1 MSIRDAQ
8 QLIKTGSVL
17 AVLPCISIS
26 LLPGWS
32 SQCAGLGFQPQHWLW
47 GLLHCLFPGSQLVLP
62 PSALDAWSCPERL
75 QQLGVV
81 APPGESWGYKSD
93 ISPPLRLWPSG
104 KPPPSAFL
112 GSAFTV
118 GEPQGGSKPRS
129 RSVLAQPMDPMQ
141 SVSLTPFF
149 LCGRLPCRVL
159 LKNLGPP
166 MGQVGYVVLP
176 LPKLGRPFRCC
187 LLLLESPV
195 LCIKHRHMWQSLEDT
210 RVNMGT

>member
-1 MSIRDAQ
+1 M
-8 QLIKTGSVL
+8 V
-17 AVLPCISIS
+17 
-26 LLPGWS
+26 
-32 SQCAGLGFQPQHWLW
+32 
-47 GLLHCLFPGSQLVLP
+47 FPVCWPWVSA
-62 PSALDAWSCPERL
+62 SALALRTSSLPLPWLTTRITSTCIRCLKLPKTPAAA
-75 QQLGVV
+75 GVV
-81 APPGESWGYKSD
+81 APQCSGESWGYKSD

-141 SVSLTPFF
+141 SVSLAPFF
-149 LCGRLPCRVL
+149 LFGRFPCRVL

-176 LPKLGRPFRCC
+176 LPKLGRPVRCC
-187 LLLLESPV
+187 LNLPSFA
-195 LCIKHRHMWQSLEDT
+195 
-210 RVNMGT
+210 